1 MRIAIMQPGYLPWL
15 GFFELMRKSDTFV
28 LLDDVQYTKKDWRNR
43 NRIRTKEG
51 WMWLT
56 VPVFTKNKRFQLI
69 NEVRISYLNDWRK
82 KHLTSIKINYVKA
95 RYFREYFPELERIYY
110 EEKWEYI
117 VDLNVK
123 IIKWMAAVFGIK
135 TPILKSSSLN
145 TKGKREDKI
154 INICNRLNATEL
166 YDSKAAESI
175 LNLDKF
181 IAKGIKLE
189 FQDYLHPV
197 YKQVYEP
204 FIAYMSAIDL
214 LFQYGQKGLNI
225 ILSK

>member
-1 MRIAIMQPGYLPWL
+1 LRISIIQPGYLPWL
-15 GFFELMRKSDTFV
+15 GFFELMYNCDLFV

-43 NRIRTKEG
+43 NRIRTKDG

-56 VPVFTKNKRFQLI
+56 VPVFTKNKQYQLI
-69 NEVRISYLNDWRK
+69 NKVKINNSVDWKR
-82 KHLTSIKINYVKA
+82 KHLRAIEINYYKA
-95 RYFREYFPELERIYY
+95 KYFNNYFPYF
-110 EEKWEYI
+110 EKLYADDWEYL
-117 VDLNVK
+117 VDLDVK
-123 IIKWMAAVFGIK
+123 IVEWMAGVFGIK
-135 TPILKSSSLN
+135 TPILKSSSLK

-154 INICNRLNATEL
+154 INICNKLNAMAL

-181 IAKGIKLE
+181 IAKGIKFE
-189 FQDYLHPV
+189 FQDYLHPI

-214 LFQYGQKGLNI
+214 LFLYGPKGLNI
-225 ILSK
+225 ILNK